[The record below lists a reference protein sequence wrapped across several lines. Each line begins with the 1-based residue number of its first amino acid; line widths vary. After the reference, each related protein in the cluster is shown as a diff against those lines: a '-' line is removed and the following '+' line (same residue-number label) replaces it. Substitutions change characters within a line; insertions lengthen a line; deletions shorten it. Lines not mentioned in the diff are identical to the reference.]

1 MAKKYLKTGVGL
13 LGANIIVGSMPNI
26 TGSVTETN
34 LKGNFTT
41 GLGKVG
47 KVLPTYGKV
56 IATKLI
62 LKPMSK
68 IKKVG
73 SKVLKTKYQL

>member
-1 MAKKYLKTGVGL
+1 MTKKYLKTGLGLVG
-13 LGANIIVGSMPNI
+13 ASVMVGSMPNI
-26 TGSVTETN
+26 TGSATETN
-34 LKGNFTT
+34 LKGNFST
-41 GLGKVG
+41 GIGNVG

-56 IATKLI
+56 VATKMI

-68 IKKVG
+68 LKKVG